1 MVLDIALS
9 VGVIYG
15 MAIILGKY
23 CNAYLA
29 DKYHPAMTIPDML
42 VYAGIASVALLGI
55 LGLVALFAAI
65 FRAIF

>member
-23 CNAYLA
+23 CNAYLV
-29 DKYHPAMTIPDML
+29 DKYHPPMTIPDML
-42 VYAGIASVALLGI
+42 IYAGIASIGLLGI
-55 LGLVALFAAI
+55 LGLVAIFAAL

>member
-29 DKYHPAMTIPDML
+29 DKYHAPMTIPDML
-42 VYAGIASVALLGI
+42 IYAGIASIGLLGI
-55 LGLVALFAAI
+55 LGLVAVFAAL
-65 FRAIF
+65 FGAIF

>member
-15 MAIILGKY
+15 MAVILGKY

-42 VYAGIASVALLGI
+42 IYAGIASVALLAI
-55 LGLVALFAAI
+55 LGVVAAFSALFGAI
-65 FRAIF
+65 F

>member
-23 CNAYLA
+23 CNTYLA
-29 DKYHPAMTIPDML
+29 DKYHAPMTIPDML
-42 VYAGIASVALLGI
+42 IYAGIASVALLGI
-55 LGLVALFAAI
+55 LGLVAIFAALFGMI
-65 FRAIF
+65 F